1 VYGNNKQITAD
12 QARSI
17 LSSGS
22 QRDIQAF
29 GGTDFLRKRA
39 LGQP

>member
-22 QRDIQAF
+22 QRDIQAL